1 MSFVMKDSEE
11 EKIYYGYKEVEIKVT
26 PPGKDPT
33 NWSVII
39 ILAVSICIIIIL
51 IGIFYFIKKK
61 NEEPLIE
68 QINDINKEEDSKITL
83 PSQQ

>member
-1 MSFVMKDSEE
+1 MKDSEE
-11 EKIYYGYKEVEIKVT
+11 EKIYYGQKEVEITVT

-39 ILAVSICIIIIL
+39 ILAVSICIITIL

-83 PSQQ
+83 P

>member
-33 NWSVII
+33 NCSVII

-83 PSQQ
+83 P